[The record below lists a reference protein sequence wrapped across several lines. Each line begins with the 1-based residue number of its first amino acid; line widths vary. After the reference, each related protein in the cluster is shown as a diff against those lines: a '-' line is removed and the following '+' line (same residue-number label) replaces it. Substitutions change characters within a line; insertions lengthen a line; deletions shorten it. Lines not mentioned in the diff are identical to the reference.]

1 MSIHFSLVTVTAGGY
16 ETEFFTPHTPW
27 SRDDLE
33 ESDDFL
39 DFLADLDEAQDVQVH
54 VEDYIYGE
62 GEVEAA
68 GEDELADIAA
78 RVERDPNFLSDYCD
92 NIADNDFSFRIEPEE
107 SMGQAEFGQ
116 TMY

>member
-1 MSIHFSLVTVTAGGY
+1 MSIHFSLVTASANGS
-16 ETEFFTPHTPW
+16 EAEFFTPYTPW
-27 SRDDLE
+27 SREDLE
-33 ESDDFL
+33 ERDDFL
-39 DFLADLDEAQDVQVH
+39 DLLSDLDEAQDVSVH

-68 GEDELADIAA
+68 SEDQLADIAA
-78 RVERDPNFLSDYCD
+78 RIEQDPSFLSEHCD

-107 SMGQAEFGQ
+107 GYAMEQ